1 MSTLLHALV
10 NLVLV
15 IVVGKLLG
23 DIHKMKMNAIK
34 DNIVLTDLRLAVK
47 NCSTAIFEN
56 GKELSNL
63 FDLVGETNEI
73 VQGME
78 IPNLKEIEKLY
89 DKIKRDATDFKRR
102 LTSQDK
108 KITKF
113 SGELEDRIDAIVD
126 HASQCERAVE
136 SIRKDYLDELDEFRV
151 ESGKQFV
158 VQSEK
163 VIGMVRDIGRDFHVL
178 AAKLTDGSIKE
189 IKILSERDYLRMKKL
204 DD

>member
-189 IKILSERDYLRMKKL
+189 IKILSERDYLRMRKL